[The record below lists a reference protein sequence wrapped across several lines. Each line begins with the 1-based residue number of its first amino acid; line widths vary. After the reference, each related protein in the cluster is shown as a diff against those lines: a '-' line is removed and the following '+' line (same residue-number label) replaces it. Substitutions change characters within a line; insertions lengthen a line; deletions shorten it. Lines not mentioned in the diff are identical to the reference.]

1 MNRFTASLILLT
13 FSTPAF
19 AGGGSILGQFVNLFL
34 LFTVLIVL
42 TRKPIGNLLSKR
54 SQSIEDELKDS
65 QAQLISAQA
74 KLEEVNVELS
84 NMGEKIAEMES
95 KAKNDIA
102 AMQKD
107 ILDSAER
114 DAKRIRDAAKKSIEE
129 ELARAK
135 MALQKEAVM
144 AAMEIATES
153 IRKNITDSDN
163 KRLSDDLIAA
173 ARGQNGH

>member
-1 MNRFTASLILLT
+1 MNRIVISLVMVG

-19 AGGGSILGQFVNLFL
+19 AGGGSAVGQAINLIL
-34 LFTVLIVL
+34 LFAVLAFL
-42 TRKPIGNLLSKR
+42 TRKPIGKMLSSR
-54 SQSIEDELKDS
+54 SQAIEAELEAS
-65 QAQLISAQA
+65 QAELVSAQA
-74 KLEEVNVELS
+74 KLEEVNAKLA
-84 NMGEKIAEMES
+84 NMGSKIADMEE
-95 KAKNDIA
+95 KAKNEIE

-107 ILDSAER
+107 ILANAER
-114 DAKRIRDAAKKSIEE
+114 DANRIKESAKRSIDE

-135 MALQKEAVM
+135 MALQKEAVL
-144 AAMEIATES
+144 AAVELAAET